1 MEPNYQKRAAFSIV
15 LAVLVTIFV
24 CIWMAAPG
32 FGDAV
37 WQTLYCSFANVT
49 CVQIVP

>member
-1 MEPNYQKRAAFSIV
+1 MESEYSKARFSIV
-15 LAVLVTIFV
+15 IGVLLTTLFLMLLLV
-24 CIWMAAPG
+24 PG
-32 FGDAV
+32 FGHAL